1 VSDLEL
7 DAMGAINGALDALE
21 PPAQQRVLQWA
32 AAKFDVALAPA
43 RAKTGGAPAP
53 EEGEPAEFTE
63 VGDLMHAAQPVAGP
77 ENALVVGYWFQQIQ
91 ANDTWTG
98 GQINSTLKNLGLP
111 LANVTKTLDSLRK
124 RKPALVMQVG
134 KTGRSRQARKDYKL
148 TTAGVAAVNQ
158 MIANT
163 GQGDPA

>member
-7 DAMGAINGALDALE
+7 DAMGAVNGALSALE

-32 AAKFDVALAPA
+32 AAKFEVALTPERA
-43 RAKTGGAPAP
+43 RTAGAPAL
-53 EEGEPAEFTE
+53 EEGEHAEFAE
-63 VGDLMHAAQPVAGP
+63 VGDLMHAAQPAAGP
-77 ENALVVGYWFQQIQ
+77 ENALVVGYWLQQIQ
-91 ANDTWTG
+91 DHETWTG
-98 GQINSTLKNLGLP
+98 GDINSTLKNLGLP

-134 KTGRSRQARKDYKL
+134 KAGRSRQARKDYKL
-148 TTAGVAAVNQ
+148 TTAGVAAVKQ
-158 MIANT
+158 MISNV